1 MPHRGRA
8 PQRNTARPAAAG
20 FRESTLEHGVA
31 PCACAPRAGTMR
43 AFRKPLPL
51 MMIRPTRRLWA
62 CLVAV
67 CLGASA
73 SAQPTAPAGIDVAGV
88 RYAPT
93 TGVGPAT
100 LQLNGAGIRYK
111 AVFKVYAAGLY
122 LGAKAATPE
131 AVYAAPGAKRLHVV
145 MLRDIDANELGKLFT
160 DGMQKNATREEFGK
174 SIPGTLKLAE
184 VFAAK
189 KRLVSGDSFF
199 IDFVPGTGTVVSIN
213 GKPAAEP
220 IAEPVFFTAL
230 MKIWLGANPADWQLK
245 DALLGQ
251 SKG

>member
-1 MPHRGRA
+1 MKTVPCMLLAGLLALAAPHPSWA
-8 PQRNTARPAAAG
+8 QAPAAAG
-20 FRESTLEHGVA
+20 VE
-31 PCACAPRAGTMR
+31 
-43 AFRKPLPL
+43 
-51 MMIRPTRRLWA
+51 
-62 CLVAV
+62 
-67 CLGASA
+67 
-73 SAQPTAPAGIDVAGV
+73 VAGV

-93 TGVGPAT
+93 TAVGNAN

-111 AVFKVYAAGLY
+111 AIFKVYAAGLY

-131 AVYAAPGAKRLHVV
+131 AVYTAPGAKRLHVV

-184 VFAAK
+184 LFAAK
-189 KRLVSGDSFF
+189 KKLVAGDSF
-199 IDFVPGTGTVVSIN
+199 DVDYTPGVGTTITIN
-213 GKPAAEP
+213 GKATGEP
-220 IAEPVFFTAL
+220 ITEPVFFTAL

-251 SKG
+251 AKN